1 MSSRN
6 SFFLIQQAGALL
18 QMPRAHRRNLWTAF
32 DTIASHSYH
41 VATIAYII
49 CKMEWHSDE
58 DAMKACTIGIFHDLA
73 EARTGDHDFIAK
85 KYNDC
90 DEHKAVKDQFSN
102 VDGWTWLQHLLD
114 EYKLRQSA
122 VTKCVKDADQI
133 AQIYHERVLMRQ
145 GNKLAAQRFDGDQ
158 EKRVPYLYTESAKT
172 LATHMLDSNPNE
184 RRRDEFVTKNYN
196 HQDLTGELEPNKN
209 EL

>member
-1 MSSRN
+1 MSSRK

-49 CKMEWHSDE
+49 TKMEGHSDE
-58 DAMKACTIGIFHDLA
+58 EAMQACTMGVFHDLA
-73 EARTGDHDFIAK
+73 EARTGDHDFVAK

-90 DEHKAVKDQFSN
+90 NETQAVKDQFSD
-102 VDGWTWLQHLLD
+102 VDWGIWLQDLINTYEH
-114 EYKLRQSA
+114 RQDPIS
-122 VTKCVKDADQI
+122 KCVKDADQL
-133 AQIYHERVLMRQ
+133 AQMYHERVLMRQ
-145 GNKLAAQRFDGDQ
+145 GNKLAAQRFEGDL
-158 EKRVPYLYTESAKT
+158 EKRVPYFFTESAKNI
-172 LATHMLDSNPNE
+172 AQQMLESNPNE

-196 HQDLTGELEPNKN
+196 HKDLVGEI
-209 EL
+209 

>member
-1 MSSRN
+1 MSSRK

-41 VATIAYII
+41 VATIAYVL
-49 CKMEWHSDE
+49 CKMEWLSDE
-58 DAMKACTIGIFHDLA
+58 EAMRWCTIGVFHDLA
-73 EARTGDHDFIAK
+73 EARTGDHDFVAK
-85 KYNDC
+85 KYNNC
-90 DEHKAVKDQFSN
+90 NEQQAVNDQFIN
-102 VDGWTWLQHLLD
+102 VDGGQWLQALLD
-114 EYKLRQSA
+114 TYEQRTDPVS
-122 VTKCVKDADQI
+122 KCVKDADQI

-172 LATHMLDSNPNE
+172 IATHMLDSNPNE

-196 HQDLTGELEPNKN
+196 HKDLTGEL
-209 EL
+209 